1 MYVRL
6 WQYEM
11 YVEKVPL
18 QEQLII
24 LDTFEGGI
32 IVVVFWFMFVIN
44 KVKTRL

>member
-6 WQYEM
+6 WRYEM
-11 YVEKVPL
+11 YAEKVPL

-32 IVVVFWFMFVIN
+32 IVIVFWFKFICN
-44 KVKTRL
+44 RVKRL